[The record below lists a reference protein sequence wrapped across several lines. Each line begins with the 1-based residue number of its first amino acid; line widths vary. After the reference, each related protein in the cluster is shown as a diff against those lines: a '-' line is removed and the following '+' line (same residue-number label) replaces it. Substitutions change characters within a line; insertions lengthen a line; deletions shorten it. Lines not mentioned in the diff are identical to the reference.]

1 MIDSIP
7 DISELLTTAPIALIL
22 LAFIW
27 LVFKLIGKIVSD
39 YIKLMDGMLKLTEKL
54 IELVKDLKK

>member
-1 MIDSIP
+1 MDSIP

-27 LVFKLIGKIVSD
+27 IVFKLISKMVSD
-39 YIKLMDGMLKLTEKL
+39 FIKLMDSVVKLSEKL
-54 IELVKDLKK
+54 IELIKDLKR